1 MTGIGGANE
10 AVLTDPPAR
19 PEVAVAAT
27 DCIAVLLRAQLPGF
41 SRSLDLLSVL
51 VNTGDEHHSVAVQ
64 PLEARQGIT
73 GQGCVG
79 AAQVRAIVD
88 VIERSREGVG
98 HLWVRTSAAQ
108 RDAGS

>member
-1 MTGIGGANE
+1 M
-10 AVLTDPPAR
+10 
-19 PEVAVAAT
+19 
-27 DCIAVLLRAQLPGF
+27 LLGAQLSGF

-51 VNTGDEHHSVAVQ
+51 VDAGDEHHSVAVQ

-79 AAQVRAIVD
+79 AAQVRPIVD
-88 VIERSREGVG
+88 VIKRSREGVG
-98 HLWVRTSAAQ
+98 HRWVRTSAAQ